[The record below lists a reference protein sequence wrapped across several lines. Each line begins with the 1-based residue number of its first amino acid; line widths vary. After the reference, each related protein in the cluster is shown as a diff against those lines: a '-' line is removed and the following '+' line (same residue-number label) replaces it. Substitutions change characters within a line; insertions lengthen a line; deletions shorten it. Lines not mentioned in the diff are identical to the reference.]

1 MYKIVKKCITDHI
14 PFSLSE
20 VNFTYQGS
28 KHLKTKPES
37 IKFYL
42 LIKVLIF
49 LDSYIYW
56 WVFFAPMEC

>member
-14 PFSLSE
+14 PLSLSE

-28 KHLKTKPES
+28 KHLKTKSES

-49 LDSYIYW
+49 LDSYIY
-56 WVFFAPMEC
+56 